1 MADIIVIAI
10 VLAIVGGASAYIYK
24 AKKNGARCVGCSH
37 AGSCGK
43 MNTSEGCGCGCQ
55 GEE

>member
-1 MADIIVIAI
+1 MADFIVIAI
-10 VLAIVGGASAYIYK
+10 VLAIVGGASAYIYN

-37 AGSCGK
+37 VGSCGK
-43 MNTSEGCGCGCQ
+43 VNTSEGCGCGCQ